1 MQSNAMQRNAIATQC
16 NALAMQYN
24 AIAMQCDCTLHKRNQ
39 YVEAPQME
47 SIRGGPLHIRNQY
60 VEAEEKEEE
69 GGEGGASRS
78 MQEQGQESAGRK
90 ENDEELRR
98 ETLRKHMYYSYV

>member
-1 MQSNAMQRNAIATQC
+1 MQSNAMQRSAIATQC
-16 NALAMQYN
+16 NAIAMQYN

-39 YVEAPQME
+39 YVEAPPQME

-69 GGEGGASRS
+69 GE
-78 MQEQGQESAGRK
+78 K
-90 ENDEELRR
+90 EEE
-98 ETLRKHMYYSYV
+98 E